1 MRWEPLVCCALD
13 GDDLVRIDGH
23 KKWHL
28 VAILKWGIHNTLNKE
43 LIDGMDGI
51 SFDLIHM
58 IQNTLSRNPLFVKH
72 KNINFKKIS
81 CWKGIGMLNMVHSKS
96 HISKRNNF
104 WPTNYGIF
112 CGGNESSIVRVVG
125 AKRIPLAKKRPQS
138 IDTSPQQLPCFMPSL
153 GGTPLTIH
161 KKSPQVAS
169 SIGGGKGGADLK
181 MTLFPIC
188 LKISFV
194 QNNTFKNIF

>member
-1 MRWEPLVCCALD
+1 M
-13 GDDLVRIDGH
+13 
-23 KKWHL
+23 
-28 VAILKWGIHNTLNKE
+28 T
-43 LIDGMDGI
+43 
-51 SFDLIHM
+51 
-58 IQNTLSRNPLFVKH
+58 
-72 KNINFKKIS
+72 
-81 CWKGIGMLNMVHSKS
+81 
-96 HISKRNNF
+96 SKRFSHVSGGLESSRLCAANLKFSKIHFSQKNNE
-104 WPTNYGIF
+104 IF
-112 CGGNESSIVRVVG
+112 SGGNESSIVRVVG

-194 QNNTFKNIF
+194 QNNNFRNIF